1 MSRLF
6 AFGCSHTYGEGQ
18 VDCLV
23 NKKNGNPS
31 PTPSQYAWPALL
43 GKKLDKEVV
52 NLGRGGASNRYISEA
67 ILNAN
72 IQKDDVVVVL
82 WTEINRSTVFR
93 RSNIIRST
101 NIHPNYITKLAENYY
116 KWIHDP
122 YNSFLESLEAI
133 NLANYHLQNNPYVYN
148 FKANFNSKFQ
158 TNTNDIL
165 YEYPK
170 WNKVTLINQS
180 LHWVDLAADEDH
192 PGPESQKLIARDMLK
207 HLEGTILQ

>member
-1 MSRLF
+1 MSRLI

-23 NKKNGNPS
+23 NKETDKSS

-52 NLGRGGASNRYISEA
+52 NLGCGGASNRYISEA
-67 ILNAN
+67 ILNSN

-93 RSNIIRST
+93 HSNISV
-101 NIHPNYITKLAENYY
+101 NIHPNYITKLAKNYY

-133 NLANYHLQNNPYVYN
+133 NLANYHLQNHRHVYN

-158 TNTNDIL
+158 TDTNDIL
-165 YEYPK
+165 YEYPE

-180 LHWVDLAADEDH
+180 LHWVDLADDEDH

-207 HLEGTILQ
+207 HLDGTILQ